1 MPYSHENLIA
11 CFCITAAWDVVLR
24 LFSEKK
30 IKLLGIENWKWVVA
44 LEPYFK
50 NHTTL
55 AAALI
60 AGFVGAI
67 AYVLITYFSFS
78 EQLGPISYLCWVTFV
93 SGIVGIP
100 MRYSGIFPHLSK
112 YYYKSLGFWYSM
124 TTDAISGVIV
134 YITMIVLQK
143 LLELKKKE

>member
-11 CFCITAAWDVVLR
+11 AFCITAGWDVILR

-30 IKLLGIENWKWVVA
+30 IKLLGIEKWKWVA
-44 LEPYFK
+44 TLEPYFK
-50 NHTTL
+50 KHTTL

-67 AYVLITYFSFS
+67 AYFFISYFSFS
-78 EQLGPISYLCWVTFV
+78 DQLGPISYLFWVIFI
-93 SGIVGIP
+93 SAIIGIP
-100 MRYSGIFPHLSK
+100 MRYSGMFPHLSQH
-112 YYYKSLGFWYSM
+112 YYKPLGFWYSM
-124 TTDAISGVIV
+124 TTDAMSGVIV

-143 LLELKKKE
+143 TIEYLKK